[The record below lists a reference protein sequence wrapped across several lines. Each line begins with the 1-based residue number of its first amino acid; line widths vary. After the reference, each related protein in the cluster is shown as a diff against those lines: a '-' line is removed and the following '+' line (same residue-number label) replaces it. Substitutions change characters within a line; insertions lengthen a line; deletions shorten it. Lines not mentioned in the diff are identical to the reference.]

1 MTKQEFVSRLRQG
14 LWDLPKSEID
24 ERLTFYIEMIDDY
37 IENGSSEEDAV
48 AEIGSVDEIIKQIRS
63 EQAPQINKKREK
75 RFKTSTIMLLAVSSP
90 LWVSLL
96 IAAFAVIFS
105 VYVSVWACVVSL
117 WACFAACA
125 ACAPA
130 GVVLGFAYI
139 FSGNMLT
146 GVAALGLSAFSA
158 GLAIFLFFGCKELT
172 RLTILLGKKAFTLVR
187 HFFSKKEKEN
197 D

>member
-14 LWDLPKSEID
+14 LCDLPKSEID

-48 AEIGSVDEIIKQIRS
+48 AEIGSIDEIINQIRS

-75 RFKTSTIMLLAVSSP
+75 RFKTSTIVLLAVSSP
-90 LWVSLL
+90 LWASLL
-96 IAAFAVIFS
+96 IAAIAVIFS

-172 RLTILLGKKAFTLVR
+172 RLTILLGKKAFTLTR

>member
-1 MTKQEFVSRLRQG
+1 MTKQEFLSRLRLG
-14 LWDLPKSEID
+14 LSNLPKDEIL
-24 ERLTFYIEMIDDY
+24 ERVSFYNEMIDDRTEEG
-37 IENGSSEEDAV
+37 IPESEAV
-48 AEIGSVDEIIKQIRS
+48 AQIGSVDEIIKQITADF
-63 EQAPQINKKREK
+63 APQTNKKL
-75 RFKTSTIMLLAVSSP
+75 KTGAVVLLAVSSP
-90 LWVSLL
+90 LWASLL

-105 VYVSVWACVVSL
+105 VYVSIWAAIASL
-117 WACFAACA
+117 WACFVACA

-130 GVVLGFAYI
+130 GVALGFAYI

-172 RLTILLGKKAFTLVR
+172 RLTISLGKKAFTLVR
-187 HFFSKKEKEN
+187 HFFGKKENGN

>member
-48 AEIGSVDEIIKQIRS
+48 AEIGSVDEIIKQIRL
-63 EQAPQINKKREK
+63 ETAPQINKNREK
-75 RFKTSTIMLLAVSSP
+75 RFKTSTIVLLAVSSP
-90 LWVSLL
+90 LWASLL
-96 IAAFAVIFS
+96 IAAIAVIFS

-139 FSGNMLT
+139 FSGNVLT

-172 RLTILLGKKAFTLVR
+172 RLTILLGKKAFTLTR

>member
-14 LWDLPKSEID
+14 LWGLPKSEID

-75 RFKTSTIMLLAVSSP
+75 RFKTSTIVLLAVSSP
-90 LWVSLL
+90 LWASLL
-96 IAAFAVIFS
+96 IAAIAVIFS

-130 GVVLGFAYI
+130 GVVLGFTYI

-172 RLTILLGKKAFTLVR
+172 RLTILLGKKAFTLTR

>member
-1 MTKQEFVSRLRQG
+1 MTKQEFVSHFRQG

-48 AEIGSVDEIIKQIRS
+48 AEIGSVDEIIKQIRL
-63 EQAPQINKKREK
+63 ETAPQMNKKREK
-75 RFKTSTIMLLAVSSP
+75 RFKTSTIVLLAVSSP
-90 LWVSLL
+90 LWASLL
-96 IAAFAVIFS
+96 IAAIAVIFS
-105 VYVSVWACVVSL
+105 AYVSVWACVVSL

-130 GVVLGFAYI
+130 GVVLGFTYI

-172 RLTILLGKKAFTLVR
+172 RLTILLGKKAFTLTR

>member
-48 AEIGSVDEIIKQIRS
+48 AEIGSIDEIIKQIRS
-63 EQAPQINKKREK
+63 EQAPQMNKKREQGT
-75 RFKTSTIMLLAVSSP
+75 KTRGTVLLAVSSP

-96 IAAFAVIFS
+96 IAAIAVIFS

-117 WACFAACA
+117 WACFVSCA

-130 GVVLGFAYI
+130 GVLLGFTYI

-172 RLTILLGKKAFTLVR
+172 RLTILLGKKAFTLTR

>member
-48 AEIGSVDEIIKQIRS
+48 AEIGSVDEIIKQIRL
-63 EQAPQINKKREK
+63 ETAPQINKNREK
-75 RFKTSTIMLLAVSSP
+75 RFKTSTIVLLAVSSP

-96 IAAFAVIFS
+96 IAAIAAIFS

-117 WACFAACA
+117 WACFVSCA

-139 FSGNMLT
+139 FSGNVLT

-172 RLTILLGKKAFTLVR
+172 RLTILLGKKAFTLTR

>member
-14 LWDLPKSEID
+14 LRDLPKSEID
-24 ERLTFYIEMIDDY
+24 ERVTFYIEMIDDY

-48 AEIGSVDEIIKQIRS
+48 AEIGYVDEIIKQIRL
-63 EQAPQINKKREK
+63 ETAPQMNKKREK
-75 RFKTSTIMLLAVSSP
+75 RFKTSTIVLLAVSSP
-90 LWVSLL
+90 LWASLL
-96 IAAFAVIFS
+96 IAAFAVALSLF
-105 VYVSVWACVVSL
+105 VSLWAAVISL

-125 ACAPA
+125 LCVPA
-130 GVVLGFAYI
+130 GVALGFAYI

-172 RLTILLGKKAFTLVR
+172 RLTISLGKKAFTLVR
-187 HFFSKKEKEN
+187 HFFGKKEKGN